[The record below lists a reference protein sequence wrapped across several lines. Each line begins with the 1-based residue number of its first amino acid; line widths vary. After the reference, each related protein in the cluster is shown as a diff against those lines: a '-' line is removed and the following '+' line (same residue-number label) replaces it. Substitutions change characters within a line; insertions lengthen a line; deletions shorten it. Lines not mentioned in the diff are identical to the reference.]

1 MLKPEKNGFYSVK
14 HVQAANAC
22 TLILTKSRQTI
33 TVKSGAFGSRASVG
47 GFPVIDGAGRSA
59 ENGAGFVAQNHVRGI
74 LQTENETIDAG
85 LPFAYFRAERRKK
98 VSKRKCKREKSV

>member
-1 MLKPEKNGFYSVK
+1 M
-14 HVQAANAC
+14 
-22 TLILTKSRQTI
+22 
-33 TVKSGAFGSRASVG
+33 KSGAFGSRASVG

-59 ENGAGFVAQNHVRGI
+59 ENGAGFVAQNHVRRI

-98 VSKRKCKREKSV
+98 VSKRKCKTERMID